1 MRKRTLNFSL
11 MAAAVAVMAGVGSTI
26 AYPTKPIT
34 LIVPF
39 PPGGSTDIV
48 GRVVADGLSK
58 ELGQPVVI
66 ENRGGAGGAVGTAV
80 AAKAAPDGHTLA
92 LGTTSTH
99 AVAPAT
105 LPKVAFD
112 PVKGFA
118 PISLVAETPYVLAVN
133 NKVPAKTVAE
143 LVALVKKQPGKFNY
157 GSAGA
162 GSTTHLAGAMFA
174 HAAGLQMEHI
184 AYNGNGPATTA
195 LLGGEVQMLMGS
207 MPAVLAQIKNNEIRA
222 LAVGTVRR
230 SPELPQ
236 VPTMQEAGI
245 KDFEAA
251 LWLGVVA
258 PAGTPD
264 ADHQAV
270 ACGHPEDG
278 QGPRGGRAAPQE
290 RRRAGD
296 HFAGRDGQADPG
308 GSEEIHRARQEH
320 RARQSSQ
327 PGDLFEIGI
336 GPHPLGVR
344 AFPAAWPALALALR
358 RHHVM
363 VRFSPIPIAPWPSTT
378 SATTS

>member
-1 MRKRTLNFSL
+1 MSKRSLNAGL
-11 MAAAVAVMAGVGSTI
+11 IVAAVGVMIGIGSTI

-48 GRVVADGLSK
+48 GRLVANGLSK

-133 NKVPAKTVAE
+133 NKVPAKTVKE
-143 LVALVKKQPGKFNY
+143 LVELIRKQPGKFNY

-174 HAAGLQMEHI
+174 HAAGLKMEHI
-184 AYNGNGPATTA
+184 AYDGNGPATTA
-195 LLGGEVQMLMGS
+195 LLGGEVQVLMGS

-245 KDFEAA
+245 KDFEAS

-264 ADHQAV
+264 AVIKQLHAAIIKSVKDPAIAASLRKAGAEPVTSSPAEMSKQIA
-270 ACGHPEDG
+270 EDLKKYLEL
-278 QGPRGGRAAPQE
+278 AKM
-290 RRRAGD
+290 
-296 HFAGRDGQADPG
+296 
-308 GSEEIHRARQEH
+308 
-320 RARQSSQ
+320 
-327 PGDLFEIGI
+327 IGI
-336 GPHPLGVR
+336 GKK
-344 AFPAAWPALALALR
+344 
-358 RHHVM
+358 
-363 VRFSPIPIAPWPSTT
+363 
-378 SATTS
+378 